1 MRCLYLFLR
10 TRGKRIEVK
19 KTRFVTYSR
28 EFKNYD
34 ATVAKTWLKIASSGL
49 SIFFVIISVCVTFE
63 SWHNYSGTEFRG
75 AVSRLRKKIQ
85 ICVCV
90 FTFSLKLEK

>member
-1 MRCLYLFLR
+1 MRCIHLFLR

-19 KTRFVTYSR
+19 KKTRFVTYSS

-49 SIFFVIISVCVTFE
+49 SIFFVISVCVTFE
-63 SWHNYSGTEFRG
+63 S
-75 AVSRLRKKIQ
+75 
-85 ICVCV
+85 
-90 FTFSLKLEK
+90 